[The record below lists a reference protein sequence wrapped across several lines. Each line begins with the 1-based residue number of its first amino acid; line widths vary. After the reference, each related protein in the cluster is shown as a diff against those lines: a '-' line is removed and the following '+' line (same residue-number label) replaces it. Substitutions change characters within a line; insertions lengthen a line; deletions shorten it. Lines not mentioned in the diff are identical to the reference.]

1 MYSRGVIAIRLNT
14 DIENRLKALAKKTG
28 LTKTFYVREA
38 ILNHLEALED
48 IRGYVCG
55 HATCIA
61 SRQNLY
67 NRGSKTC
74 TGYISLVNK

>member
-1 MYSRGVIAIRLNT
+1 MYSCGVIAIRLNT

-48 IRGYVCG
+48 MYAVTQ
-55 HATCIA
+55 HALCPGKTYIA
-61 SRQNLY
+61 EEAKHAL
-67 NRGSKTC
+67 G
-74 TGYISLVNK
+74 ISV